1 MIPPFIRKSTI
12 SLFSFVVFCSILLP
26 ACFANDQNIV
36 RVEILKNVAMV
47 RLSVDGYYSVN
58 DASTHKTLFTGKDLK
73 GVIISYKN
81 KISVDGR
88 QFGPE
93 KLIFNIDDEDAFLV
107 NNRRYHGDLCI
118 IRTATGM
125 DLVNY
130 VPLEDYIKGIAV
142 REVSHYWPAQALR
155 AHAVVFRTYA
165 LYAIKQNALR
175 DHDVTSDVYSQV
187 YAGTSAQRYRITEA
201 VDETA
206 GDVLTYNGNI
216 FPAFYHSTCGGHTE
230 AASALWDMDLEP
242 LKGIECIYCKESPH
256 YSWSA
261 SLPLAA
267 VIAKLEKGGVKA
279 GGLTDILILGTDPS
293 GRVTEL
299 SLKTPQG
306 QINIPAKDFRN
317 MIGPDIVKSAN
328 FTLKMR
334 ASVLDM
340 TGIGWGHGVG
350 MCQWGAYFMAKAGYS
365 YAEILAFYYPGSKI
379 MNILINKIER

>member
-1 MIPPFIRKSTI
+1 
-12 SLFSFVVFCSILLP
+12 
-26 ACFANDQNIV
+26 
-36 RVEILKNVAMV
+36 VEILKNAAMV
-47 RLSVDGYYSVN
+47 RLSVDGYYSVK

-73 GVIISYKN
+73 GVTTSYKN
-81 KISVDGR
+81 KVSVDGR
-88 QFGPE
+88 QFGPK
-93 KLIFNIDDEDAFLV
+93 KLIFSIDGEDALRV

-118 IRTATGM
+118 IRTGSGM

-187 YAGTSAQRYRITEA
+187 YGGTSAQRYRITEA

-230 AASALWDMDLEP
+230 AASALWDIDLEP
-242 LKGIECIYCKESPH
+242 LKGVECVYCKESPH
-256 YSWSA
+256 YSWKA
-261 SLPLAA
+261 SMPVSA
-267 VIAKLEKGGVKA
+267 VISRLDKAGVKA
-279 GGLTDILILGTDPS
+279 GGLSDIQILGTDLS

-317 MIGPDIVKSAN
+317 ILGPDIVKSAGFYLSVHN
-328 FTLKMR
+328 KM
-334 ASVLDM
+334 LDM

-379 MNILINKIER
+379 MNVLTNKIER

>member
-1 MIPPFIRKSTI
+1 MVPPLIRISTV
-12 SLFSFVVFCSILLP
+12 SLFSLVVFWFVLLP
-26 ACFANDQNIV
+26 AGFANDQNTI
-36 RVEILKNVAMV
+36 RVEILKNAVMIQ
-47 RLSVDGYYSVN
+47 LSVDGYYSVR
-58 DASTHKTLFTGKDLK
+58 DASTQKTLFTGKDLK
-73 GVIISYKN
+73 GVVTSYKN
-81 KISVDGR
+81 RISVDGR
-88 QFGPE
+88 QFSQD
-93 KLIFNIDDEDAFLV
+93 KLIFEIDGEDALRV
-107 NNRRYHGDLCI
+107 NNRKYHGDLCI
-118 IRTATGM
+118 IRTGPGM
-125 DLVNY
+125 ELVNY

-142 REVSHYWPAQALR
+142 REVSHYWPAQVLR

-165 LYAIKQNALR
+165 MYAMKQNAYR

-293 GRVTEL
+293 DRVTEL

-328 FTLKMR
+328 FTLTMR

-365 YAEILAFYYPGSKI
+365 FAEILAFYYPGSRI
-379 MNILINKIER
+379 MNILTNKIEI